1 MILQQV
7 LIVNEK
13 KTSSSYYV
21 SRGGLKLASIT
32 ESFGLDF
39 RGKIILDAGSSTG
52 GFTDYA
58 LRRGAKRV
66 IAVDL
71 GSNQLHPKLRQNNKV
86 ELHEKTDIRNFS
98 TDQAIDYILI
108 DVSFVSLRKILP
120 SLLRFCSPHT
130 QITALLKPQF
140 EADDSMKNRGI
151 IKNEKIRR
159 TVLKDFELWA
169 KQLFVIKSKA
179 DSAIKGDK
187 GNQER
192 FYLLCKI

>member
-7 LIVNEK
+7 LIVSEK
-13 KTSSSYYV
+13 KTSSTYV
-21 SRGGLKLASIT
+21 SRGGLKLASII

-39 RGKIILDAGSSTG
+39 RGKVILDVGSSTG
-52 GFTDYA
+52 GFTDFA
-58 LRRGAKRV
+58 LRRSARKV

-71 GSNQLHPKLRQNNKV
+71 GSNQLHPKLRQNNSI

-108 DVSFVSLRKILP
+108 DVSFISLRQILP
-120 SLLRFCSPHT
+120 SLLRFCSSHT

-169 KQLFVIKSKA
+169 KQLFVIKNKA

-192 FYLLCKI
+192 FYLLRKI